1 VSARV
6 SASAIPSTQPLPA
19 RRRLGDRIGDIFLYG
34 LTAAATA
41 SSAVLLGAIAWK
53 IFDIAQP
60 AISRF
65 GFAFITRQGWDAIH
79 NKFGALD
86 LIWGTA
92 LTSFLALLIATPI
105 SIAIGL
111 YLSELAPR
119 GARTV
124 IASLVELLAAIPSV
138 VLGLWGILVL
148 GPFVG
153 GHLGPWLHRN
163 LGFIPLFDGT
173 PQNVGILVAVLV
185 LTIMVVPITSS
196 ICRELFIGV
205 PTELEEGAL
214 ALGATRWEM
223 VRGVILPY
231 TRTGVSAAMILGLGR
246 AVGEAIAV
254 SMVIGAGHGIHRSLF
269 ATGDTLAGKIAGEY
283 QGAATKIQVA
293 SLVYL
298 AAILLVI
305 SLLVNVA
312 AQVVVRRFSYERVG
326 GK

>member
-1 VSARV
+1 MSSRV
-6 SASAIPSTQPLPA
+6 SAVPSTHPLPE
-19 RRRLGDRIGDIFLYG
+19 RRRIGDRFGDLFLHG
-34 LTAAATA
+34 LTGAAAA
-41 SSAVLLGAIAWK
+41 AALVLLGAITWKVFELAW
-53 IFDIAQP
+53 P
-60 AISRF
+60 AITKY
-65 GFAFITRQGWDAIH
+65 GFAFVTRQGWDTIH

-92 LTSFLALLIATPI
+92 LTSFSALLIATPL

-119 GARTV
+119 GARTL

-153 GHLGPWLHRN
+153 KDLEPWLHRH
-163 LGFIPLFDGT
+163 LGFIPLFGGS
-173 PQNVGILVAVLV
+173 PENAGMLVAILV
-185 LTIMVVPITSS
+185 LTIMIVPITSS
-196 ICRELFIGV
+196 ICRELFLGV
-205 PTELEEGAL
+205 PAELEQGAL

-231 TRTGVSAAMILGLGR
+231 TRTGVSAAILLGLGR

-254 SMVIGAGHGIHRSLF
+254 SQTLGAGHGIHWSLF
-269 ATGDTLAGKIAGEY
+269 VTGDTLASKLAEEY
-283 QGAATKIQVA
+283 QGSVSKLQTA

-305 SLLVNVA
+305 SLLVNLT
-312 AQVVVRRFSYERVG
+312 AQFIARRFSYERAG
-326 GK
+326 GN

>member
-1 VSARV
+1 VNAVS
-6 SASAIPSTQPLPA
+6 SAAAPTLSA
-19 RRRLGDRIGDIFLYG
+19 RRRLGDRLGDGLLYG
-34 LTAAATA
+34 LTAAAA
-41 SSAVLLGAIAWK
+41 AAALALLGGITWK
-53 IFDIAQP
+53 IFNLAWP
-60 AISRF
+60 AITKF
-65 GFAFITRQGWDAIH
+65 GLGFLTHQGWDAVH
-79 NKFGALD
+79 NDFGALD

-92 LTSFLALLIATPI
+92 ITSFAAVLIAAPI

-111 YLSELAPR
+111 YLTELAPR

-124 IASLVELLAAIPSV
+124 IATLVELLAAIPSV

-153 GHLGPWLHRN
+153 KDLEPWLHRH
-163 LGFIPLFDGT
+163 LGFIPFFSGS
-173 PQNVGILVAVLV
+173 PENSGILVAILV

-196 ICRELFIGV
+196 VCRELFANV
-205 PTELEEGAL
+205 PEELEQGAL

-231 TRTGVSAAMILGLGR
+231 TRSGVIAAVLLGLGR

-254 SMVIGAGHGIHRSLF
+254 SQVSGAGHGIHWSWF
-269 ATGDTLAGKIAGEY
+269 ATGSTLAAKLADQY
-283 QGAATKIQVA
+283 QGAITHLQTA

-305 SLLVNVA
+305 SLLVNVV
-312 AQVVVRRFSYERVG
+312 AQFIARRFSYQRVG
-326 GK
+326 GS